1 MNESYQV
8 LPLVDLNAPKSLK
21 QSKIRT
27 NTSKEAITQNLNDA
41 ETVLKLA
48 GLDVNSATKIVDV
61 GEKYMIETQTDNTTN
76 NSSKSINTAI
86 GIGKE
91 GLRKPHYTR
100 LLVFDKKMVFQAAC
114 CLPLKVIA
122 ASLDGN
128 TVSGKALFN
137 NHSEKDG
144 GKLAYELLG
153 TGPELIIDVKRGERP
168 RVQRLI
174 FRGDVN

>member
-27 NTSKEAITQNLNDA
+27 NTSKEAITQNLDDA

-48 GLDVNSATKIVDV
+48 GLDVNSSTKIVDV
-61 GEKYMIETQTDNTTN
+61 GEKYMIEAQADNTTN
-76 NSSKSINTAI
+76 NSSNNTNI
-86 GIGKE
+86 SFSVGQE

-114 CLPLKVIA
+114 CLPLKIIA

-128 TVSGKALFN
+128 TVSGRTLFS

-153 TGPELIIDVKRGERP
+153 TGPELIIDVKRGGRP

-174 FRGDVN
+174 FRGEVN